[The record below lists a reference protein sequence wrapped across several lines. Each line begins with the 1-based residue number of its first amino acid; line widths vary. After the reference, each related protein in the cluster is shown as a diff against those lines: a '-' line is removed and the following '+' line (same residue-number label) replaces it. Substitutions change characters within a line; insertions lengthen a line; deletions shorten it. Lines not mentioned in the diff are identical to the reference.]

1 MRVEPR
7 NNNNNN
13 DNIGGNG
20 CVAPRGARR
29 PNNDDDDDDDDDER
43 RRASSPRRDL
53 RQGSRS
59 TCCVSTMSR
68 LRSMIGKCLPVGLGL
83 NEQTTFQRGRGGR
96 RTWTWRAKNLGG
108 KIGGRL
114 FGKRGTHSVAGDCE
128 GERGDRKR
136 GWNRANS
143 RELPCYDHVRLSRV
157 AVVYTEPTRSL
168 SCECRERVLSVCFS
182 ALCLRLR
189 EPALSFSLSP
199 SLSFSL
205 VRVPSRFLPLSL
217 SLSLSRSLSRSLS
230 FDHTLVTPLLYFP
243 SNASIVLARTFTIGR
258 LSIFIRRVACASDC
272 ASLLALVLALSR
284 ERECLTCEVSKTGV
298 PSYVLRHCATRPTRS
313 PTLCHY
319 AGFRGSLSRGEGR
332 ARASELASVQR
343 RGRAR
348 GKR

>member
-1 MRVEPR
+1 MADYSESEGRTRWQGIVKENVAIEKGDGTGQIAASCPVT
-7 NNNNNN
+7 
-13 DNIGGNG
+13 IT
-20 CVAPRGARR
+20 CVCHESRWCIRSRLARS
-29 PNNDDDDDDDDDER
+29 
-43 RRASSPRRDL
+43 RASAESEFSLYVSPR
-53 RQGSRS
+53 SVF
-59 TCCVSTMSR
+59 VS
-68 LRSMIGKCLPVGLGL
+68 V
-83 NEQTTFQRGRGGR
+83 
-96 RTWTWRAKNLGG
+96 
-108 KIGGRL
+108 
-114 FGKRGTHSVAGDCE
+114 
-128 GERGDRKR
+128 
-136 GWNRANS
+136 NR
-143 RELPCYDHVRLSRV
+143 
-157 AVVYTEPTRSL
+157 
-168 SCECRERVLSVCFS
+168 
-182 ALCLRLR
+182 
-189 EPALSFSLSP
+189 
-199 SLSFSL
+199 
-205 VRVPSRFLPLSL
+205 LSL
-217 SLSLSRSLSRSLS
+217 SLSLLLSLSLWFAYLPAFYPSLSRALSRSLS